1 MAEGGQGMHHEWG
14 KPDPMILIIDC
25 LPCCWGTIQQQGDDT
40 CRRGWRQGVPE
51 KHAPCFKQVR
61 PHRALPEAFP
71 RPPTAWEKNARVSP
85 VPPRGNGPSKEV
97 SFLAF
102 TRSPRLARLTKNFAR
117 VFPVPPRGNGPSKEV
132 SFPAVT
138 RSPRRAQRSHSQPS
152 RPPRLSKAA
161 REPPELPKL
170 SRTESRKLSRVRGQF
185 SDVPRSTA
193 LRAKARAL

>member
-1 MAEGGQGMHHEWG
+1 MHKALRVPNRKNPGKRHLSQRQTRNYSRKVQRVNKKQRMHAVLYCSIANPMA
-14 KPDPMILIIDC
+14 
-25 LPCCWGTIQQQGDDT
+25 LPLESVRPLPAAGLDVESREQ
-40 CRRGWRQGVPE
+40 
-51 KHAPCFKQVR
+51 APCFAW
-61 PHRALPEAFP
+61 H
-71 RPPTAWEKNARVSP
+71 PPSNR
-85 VPPRGNGPSKEV
+85 
-97 SFLAF
+97 
-102 TRSPRLARLTKNFAR
+102 RSPEQNCHGRAHCAQKKFAR

-152 RPPRLSKAA
+152 RPPRLSKAT
-161 REPPELPKL
+161 RVPPELPKL